1 MKLPY
6 ETVMKMPIYIRKLW
20 ISRHNQ
26 RCMEEE
32 EMFKNGGDNAKTING
47 ESINEFAK
55 TDMLMSQNAK

>member
-26 RCMEEE
+26 RCLEEE
-32 EMFKNGGDNAKTING
+32 EMFKRGDDNAKTIDG
-47 ESINEFAK
+47 ASINEFAK
-55 TDMLMSQNAK
+55 TDMLLQEKTK